1 MIHDQETL
9 QRLLD
14 SVSRFVP
21 DVLVPT
27 ENLLQKLHY
36 LPKLAAG
43 DDIGACALTGQR
55 KSDEEVMNTA
65 AITPENTAALAGTL
79 PARISAIVRAQAARA
94 PDSPAL
100 HQDGRSW
107 SYAELAMEVDAHAAL
122 LRQLGVRPGDRVMVV
137 GENCVAQVALIFAAA
152 ELGAWSVNV
161 NARLSHAE
169 VATIRQHSGARRVLY
184 LVVDSPE
191 ARLHAERDGAA
202 AIAGMAGFIAGMM
215 AGPLNQQCSPEPVE
229 PGNGQVAALIYTT
242 GTTGQPKGVMLTHRN
257 LLFVAAV
264 SSALRGLMPHD
275 RAYGVLPISHVYGLA
290 SVMLGTLYAGA
301 CLVLSPRFSSAA
313 LLRAITGD
321 KLTILQGVPAMY
333 ARLLELAAAG
343 PSPIPSTLRFIYAGG
358 SPLDS
363 NLKQQVEQLLGLP
376 LHNGYGMTETSPTI
390 SQTRLDAPRTDTS
403 VGTVIPGVDVRLVA
417 VGSDGSDVARG
428 DTGELWV
435 RGPNVM
441 RGYYRAPALTC
452 ATMRPGGWLNTG
464 DLARQDSDGALFI
477 VGRTKEL
484 IIRSGFNVY
493 PLEVETALN
502 AHPGVI
508 QSAVVRRLVGGG
520 NEEVVAFVEA
530 HHHNWPGVQELHD
543 YLARQLSA
551 YKCPSEIVVMAALP
565 AAATGKILKG
575 QLTALAQQRDVN
587 TPIKKTTGDR

>member
-1 MIHDQETL
+1 
-9 QRLLD
+9 
-14 SVSRFVP
+14 
-21 DVLVPT
+21 
-27 ENLLQKLHY
+27 
-36 LPKLAAG
+36 
-43 DDIGACALTGQR
+43 
-55 KSDEEVMNTA
+55 MNT
-65 AITPENTAALAGTL
+65 PALAGAL
-79 PARISAIVRAQAARA
+79 PARISAIVRAQAART
-94 PDSPAL
+94 PHSPAL
-100 HQDGRSW
+100 HQAGRSC
-107 SYAELAMEVDAHAAL
+107 SYAELAMQVDAHAAL
-122 LRQLGVRPGDRVMVV
+122 LRQLGVRAGDRVMVI

-152 ELGAWSVNV
+152 ELDAWIVNV

-184 LVVDSPE
+184 LVADSAE
-191 ARLHAERDGAA
+191 AGMHAKRDAAA
-202 AIAGMAGFIAGMM
+202 AIGGMAGLS
-215 AGPLNQQCSPEPVE
+215 AGPLNQQCSAEPVE

-257 LLFVAAV
+257 LLFIAAV
-264 SSALRGLMPHD
+264 SSTLRGLAPQD

-301 CLVLSPRFSSAA
+301 CLYLSPRFSSAA
-313 LLRAITGD
+313 MLRAISED

-333 ARLLELAAAG
+333 ARLVELTAPLPAPLA
-343 PSPIPSTLRFIYAGG
+343 STLRFIYAGG
-358 SPLDS
+358 SPLDP

-376 LHNGYGMTETSPTI
+376 LHNGYGMTESAPTI
-390 SQTRLDAPRTDTS
+390 SQTRLDAPRADTS
-403 VGTVIPGVDVRLVA
+403 VGTAIPGVEVRIVDAGGAGVNL
-417 VGSDGSDVARG
+417 G

-441 RGYYRAPALTC
+441 RGYYRDPAQTA

-464 DLARQDSDGALFI
+464 DMARQDSDGALFI

-493 PLEVETALN
+493 PLEVETVLN

-508 QSAVVRRLVGGG
+508 QSAVVGRNVGAG

-530 HHHNWPGVQELHD
+530 DCGNPPGPQELHH
-543 YLARQLSA
+543 YLAERLSA
-551 YKCPSEIVVMAALP
+551 YKCPSEIVIMAALP

-575 QLTALAQQRDVN
+575 QLKALAQSMPPNEVTQND
-587 TPIKKTTGDR
+587 TTGDT